1 MCGIT
6 GFLDLTRQTTK
17 DQLEATVSAM
27 AETLYHRG
35 PDDKG
40 VWVDAECGVALGFRR
55 LAILDCSPAGHQPMH
70 SACGRYAVIFNG
82 EIYNFRELRGVL
94 ASVGHRFKSQSDT
107 EVLLAAICQWGLESA
122 VQRFNGMFAFAIWD
136 QKEQLLHLVR
146 DRIGEK
152 PLYYGRTKDIFMFGS
167 ELKAIEVH
175 PDFEGSINRDALVLY
190 FRHNCIPSPHSIFN
204 DIYKLPPATILTIN
218 PSTPAQGLIP
228 RCYWS
233 AKEVALRGMSEPFK
247 GTADEA
253 ICELDTLLRDSVKLR
268 MVADVPLGAFL
279 SGGID
284 SSTVVALMQAQNG
297 SPVKTFS
304 IGHQQIGYN
313 EAAHAS
319 AVAWH
324 LGTAHTE
331 LFITPK
337 EAIDV
342 IPHISKLYDEPF
354 ADSSQIPTYLVSR
367 LAREDVT
374 VSLSGDGGDEIFGGY
389 NRYVWGPKVWRQINW
404 LPGAIRKIG
413 AAALNALSPEVWESV
428 FQKLGRKLP
437 KKLTHPGDKLQ
448 KLAEVLAL
456 DDPGKLYLAL
466 VSHWKDPAALVLGGS
481 EPLTPAAEP
490 LYSHNLAHFTQQMIY
505 LDTVTYLPDDI
516 LVKLDRASMAVS
528 LGARAPLLDH
538 RLVEFAWQ
546 LPLSWKIRNGQSKWL
561 LRQVLRKYLPDNLTN
576 RAKMGFAIPLHD
588 WLRGPLR
595 DWSESLLDER
605 RLRSEGFLDPH
616 PILQKWKEHIS
627 GRRNWQYPL
636 WGVLM
641 FESWLEENKGFNG

>member
-1 MCGIT
+1 M
-6 GFLDLTRQTTK
+6 
-17 DQLEATVSAM
+17 
-27 AETLYHRG
+27 
-35 PDDKG
+35 
-40 VWVDAECGVALGFRR
+40 
-55 LAILDCSPAGHQPMH
+55 
-70 SACGRYAVIFNG
+70 
-82 EIYNFRELRGVL
+82 
-94 ASVGHRFKSQSDT
+94 
-107 EVLLAAICQWGLESA
+107 
-122 VQRFNGMFAFAIWD
+122 
-136 QKEQLLHLVR
+136 
-146 DRIGEK
+146 
-152 PLYYGRTKDIFMFGS
+152 
-167 ELKAIEVH
+167 
-175 PDFEGSINRDALVLY
+175 
-190 FRHNCIPSPHSIFN
+190 
-204 DIYKLPPATILTIN
+204 
-218 PSTPAQGLIP
+218 
-228 RCYWS
+228 
-233 AKEVALRGMSEPFK
+233 GMSKLFR

-253 ICELDTLLRDSVKLR
+253 ICELDSLLRDSVKLR

-304 IGHQQIGYN
+304 IGHHQVGYN

-324 LGTAHTE
+324 LGTVHTE
-331 LFITPK
+331 LYITPK
-337 EAIDV
+337 EAMEV
-342 IPHISKLYDEPF
+342 IPHIPKLYDEPF
-354 ADSSQIPTYLVSR
+354 ADSSQIPTYLLSR

-389 NRYVWGPKVWRQINW
+389 NRYVWGPEVWRQINW
-404 LPGAIRKIG
+404 IPKVIRKSG
-413 AAALNALSPEVWESV
+413 ASALNLLSPEVWESI

-437 KKLTHPGDKLQ
+437 KKLTQRNPGDKLQ

-466 VSHWKDPAALVLGGS
+466 VSQWKNPAALVVGGG
-481 EPLTPAAEP
+481 EPPTSTTEP

-528 LGARAPLLDH
+528 LEARVPLLDH
-538 RLVEFAWQ
+538 RLVEFAWK

-561 LRQVLRKYLPDNLTN
+561 LRQVLRKYLPDNLTD

-605 RLRSEGFLDPH
+605 RLRSEGFLDPD
-616 PILQKWKEHIS
+616 PIRQKWKEHLS
-627 GRRNWQYPL
+627 GKRNWQYPL

-641 FESWLEENKGFNG
+641 FESWLEENKGFNAP